1 MALIQIEQVEK
12 SFGAQVLF
20 APFTAQV
27 TRGDRIALV
36 GDNGVGKSTLLSI
49 IAGVEAP
56 SGGRIHRAS
65 GLRIGYLQQIA
76 RLEGDGTL
84 FAVMRQPFR
93 ELIAA
98 DEELRRLESRMAK
111 TNDSEALHRYD
122 DLLHTFERSG
132 GYTIEAKIRTVL
144 SGVGFAAEEF
154 DKPLSRLSGGEEA
167 RASLARVLLEEPDL
181 LLLDEPT
188 NHLDFAAL
196 DWLEE
201 TLLAFSGA
209 MLLVSHDR
217 HLLNRVANRTWE
229 IAIGEVTTYRVGYN
243 QSRALRETKRTH
255 QLVAYKQQQATIE
268 RHKAF
273 IRRHHAGQKHRQA
286 KDREHKIEK
295 IEKVLVERPRETKRI
310 SVQIDVETP
319 SGKRVL
325 TTEGLK
331 IGYER
336 PVFCCPTLSL
346 YRGERVAIIG
356 ENGCGK
362 TTFLRTIA
370 GEIPPLSG
378 KIILGHNVQLGIFRQ
393 TQEGLHGNET
403 VLDAILATGDLS
415 ISEGRGLLGRFLFSG
430 DEVTKKMRA
439 LSGGERSRVALALLS
454 LMKGNVL
461 LLDEPTN
468 HLDLASQEILEEA
481 LLAYEGTILLVSHD
495 RALLESL
502 ATQVWEI
509 QDGKLRVF
517 LGSYSDYTARI
528 AARRAASETV
538 TQEPK
543 RKQAK
548 KPSLKEEK
556 PDRYQK
562 RRRLEALKEIEEEIE
577 TLEAKLK
584 AVEQELLDT
593 SRCGDGRR
601 IGPLGA
607 DHKRLSDQLEKRYAE
622 WERLSASID

>member
-12 SFGAQVLF
+12 SFGGQALF
-20 APFTAQV
+20 SPFTAQV
-27 TRGDRIALV
+27 ARGDRIALV
-36 GDNGVGKSTLLSI
+36 GDNGTGKSTLLSI
-49 IAGVEAP
+49 IAGVETP
-56 SGGRIHRAS
+56 SGGRILRAG
-65 GLRIGYLQQIA
+65 GLRIGYLRQVA
-76 RLEGDGTL
+76 RLVGNGTL
-84 FAVMRQPFR
+84 SEAARRPFG
-93 ELIAA
+93 ELIVVE
-98 DEELRRLESRMAK
+98 EELRRLESRMAR
-111 TNDSEALHRYD
+111 TEDPEALHRYD
-122 DLLHTFERSG
+122 DLLHAFERSG
-132 GYTIEAKIRTVL
+132 GYAFDAKIRAVL
-144 SGVGFAAEEF
+144 RGVGFAAEEF
-154 DKPLSRLSGGEEA
+154 DKPVSRLSGGEEA
-167 RASLARVLLEEPDL
+167 RGALACVLLEEPDL

-188 NHLDFAAL
+188 NHLDLAAL

-201 TLLAFSGA
+201 TLSTFSGA

-217 HLLNRVANRTWE
+217 QLLTRVANRTWE
-229 IAIGEVTTYRVGYN
+229 IAFGEVTTYRVGYT

-255 QLVAYKQQQATIE
+255 QLLAYEQQQATIE
-268 RHKAF
+268 RYKAF

-286 KDREHKIEK
+286 KDRQHKIEK
-295 IEKVLVERPRETKRI
+295 VEKVLVKRPRETKRI
-310 SVQIDVETP
+310 SLKINAGAP

-325 TTEGLK
+325 ATEGLK
-331 IGYER
+331 IGFHR
-336 PVFCCPTLSL
+336 PLFCCPTLSL

-378 KIILGHNVQLGIFRQ
+378 KITLGHNVRLGIFRQ
-393 TQEGLHGNET
+393 TQEGLRGNET

-430 DEVTKKMRA
+430 DEVTKKMCA
-439 LSGGERSRVALALLS
+439 LSGGERSRIALALLS

-481 LLAYEGTILLVSHD
+481 LLAYEGTTLLASHD

-509 QDGKLRVF
+509 QDGELRVF
-517 LGSYSDYTARI
+517 LGSYSDYADRI
-528 AARRAASETV
+528 AARRAASETA

-556 PDRYQK
+556 PDRYQE

-577 TLEAKLK
+577 TLEAELK

-593 SRCGDGRR
+593 SRRGDGRR

-607 DHKRLSDQLEKRYAE
+607 DHKRLSEQLEEHYAE
-622 WERLSASID
+622 WERLSTSID

>member
-1 MALIQIEQVEK
+1 MALIQIEQLEK

-20 APFTAQV
+20 SPFTAQV
-27 TRGDRIALV
+27 TREDRIALV

-56 SGGRIHRAS
+56 SRGQIHRAG
-65 GLRIGYLQQIA
+65 GLCIGYLPQVA
-76 RLEGDGTL
+76 RLEDDGTL
-84 FAVMRQPFR
+84 FEAARQPFG

-98 DEELRRLESRMAK
+98 EEELRRLELRMAK

-122 DLLHTFERSG
+122 DLLHAFERNG

-144 SGVGFAAEEF
+144 TGVGFAAEEF

-167 RASLARVLLEEPDL
+167 RAALARVLLEEPDL

-201 TLLAFSGA
+201 TLLTFSGA

-229 IAIGEVTTYRVGYN
+229 IAFGEVTAYRVGYS
-243 QSRALRETKRTH
+243 QSRSLREGKRTR
-255 QLVAYKQQQATIE
+255 QRAAYEQQRATIE

-286 KDREHKIEK
+286 KDRQHKLER
-295 IEKVLVERPRETKRI
+295 IEKVLVERPREAKRI
-310 SVQIDVETP
+310 SLQISVGTP
-319 SGKRVL
+319 SGKQVL

-331 IGYER
+331 IGFHR
-336 PVFCCPTLSL
+336 PLFCCPTLSL

-378 KIILGHNVQLGIFRQ
+378 EMTLGHNVQVAIYRQ
-393 TQEGLHGNET
+393 TQEGFLGDRP
-403 VLDAILATGDLS
+403 VLDAILAASDLS
-415 ISEGRGLLGRFLFSG
+415 PSEARGILGRFLFSG
-430 DEVTKKMRA
+430 EDALKPLDV
-439 LSGGERSRVALALLS
+439 LSGGERSRVALTILS
-454 LMKGNVL
+454 LMKGNLL

-468 HLDLASQEILEEA
+468 HLDLASQEILEET
-481 LLAYEGTILLVSHD
+481 LLAYKGTILLVSHD
-495 RALLESL
+495 RALLEAL

-509 QDGKLRVF
+509 REGELRVF
-517 LGSYSDYTARI
+517 RCAFRNYKERLTVE
-528 AARRAASETV
+528 RAASPAV
-538 TQEPK
+538 P
-543 RKQAK
+543 
-548 KPSLKEEK
+548 EK
-556 PDRYQK
+556 PKAVTSRKRSSGGKKLDRYREK
-562 RRRLEALKEIEEEIE
+562 IRLKALEDLEEEIE
-577 TLEAKLK
+577 TLEERLK
-584 AVEQELLDT
+584 TIEEELLAA
-593 SRCGDGRR
+593 SRRGDGKR
-601 IGPLGA
+601 ISQLGA
-607 DHKRLSDQLEKRYAE
+607 HHKQLAQVLEKRYAE
-622 WERLSASID
+622 WEKLSASID